1 MKIQVESVSPVE
13 RKVTVEVDPERVAQ
27 ELERAY
33 LGLSRR
39 VKLKGFRPGKA
50 PRKVLER
57 QFRAE
62 VESDVAERIV
72 SQTFAEAVQTEDLPV
87 VATPSVSIAEGI
99 AEGKPLRY
107 TARVEVK
114 PHLEPKDYRGLTVTR
129 KAPEVTE
136 EMVAAELSRLQQSF
150 AQLVPVEGRFEA
162 QAGDWAVID
171 HEGTVEGKPF
181 PGSKAEDVTVKVGPG
196 PVSEGNL
203 EKLAGAKVGQA
214 VEFEEAF
221 GNDHRDPAL
230 RGKSAAMKATLKALK
245 TQQVPPLDDAFAKE
259 VGIEGIATLEA
270 LRARIRSDLE
280 RREKRRSEAE
290 LREALIKAAL
300 ARNDFE
306 VPPALVERAIDQM
319 IEGTAE
325 RFRRQGIDLN
335 RLEMDM
341 ARLRADLR
349 EQALL
354 QVRGALL
361 LEAIA
366 DAEKLEVTDEDVQAE
381 IARIADEMGMPLAKV
396 QQQTRGK
403 ETREALRTRVR
414 EDRALALLSSAAT
427 IQPGA
432 AAGGTP

>member
-13 RKVTVEVDPERVAQ
+13 RKVTIEVDPERVGK

-33 LGLSRR
+33 AGLSRR
-39 VKLKGFRPGKA
+39 VKLRGFRPGKA

-72 SQTFAEAVQTEDLPV
+72 ADTFEEAVRTENLPV

-99 AEGKPLRY
+99 AEGKPMRY

-114 PHLEPKDYRGLTVTR
+114 PVLQPKDYRGLEVTR
-129 KAPEVTE
+129 KAPEVTD
-136 EMVAAELSRLQQSF
+136 EMVSAELARLQQSF
-150 AQLVPVEGRFEA
+150 AELVPVEGRFEA
-162 QAGDWAVID
+162 QPGDWAIID
-171 HEGTVEGKPF
+171 HQGTVDGQPF
-181 PGSKAEDVTVKVGPG
+181 PGAKAEGVTVQVAPG
-196 PVSEGNL
+196 PVNEGNL
-203 EKLAGAKVGQA
+203 EKLAGVKVGEA
-214 VEFEEAF
+214 IEFEEAF
-221 GNDHRDPAL
+221 AADHRDPAL
-230 RGKSAAMKATLKALK
+230 RGKVARMKAQLKALK
-245 TQQVPPLDDAFAKE
+245 TQQIPALDDAFAKD
-259 VGIEGIATLEA
+259 VGIEGVETLEA

-280 RREKRRSEAE
+280 RREKRRTETE
-290 LREALIKAAL
+290 LRDALVKAAL

-306 VPPALVERAIDQM
+306 VPTSLVERTIDQM
-319 IEGTAE
+319 IESTAE
-325 RFRRQGIDLN
+325 RFARQGVDL
-335 RLEMDM
+335 RKLDLDM

-366 DAEKLEVTDEDVQAE
+366 DAEKIEVTDEDVQAE
-381 IARIADEMGMPLAKV
+381 VARIADEMGMPLAKV

-403 ETREALRTRVR
+403 ETREALRNRIS
-414 EDRALALLSSAAT
+414 EDKALALLASAAT
-427 IQPGA
+427 IQP
-432 AAGGTP
+432 T

>member
-13 RKVTVEVDPERVAQ
+13 RKVTIEVDPERVAR

-33 LGLSRR
+33 VGLSRR
-39 VKLKGFRPGKA
+39 VKLRGFRPGKA

-72 SQTFAEAVQTEDLPV
+72 ADTFAEAVRAEALPV
-87 VATPSVSIAEGI
+87 VAAPSVSIAEGI

-114 PHLEPKDYRGLTVTR
+114 PRLQPRDYRGLSVTR

-150 AQLVPVEGRFEA
+150 AELVPVEGRFDA
-162 QAGDWAVID
+162 QPGDWAVID
-171 HEGTVEGKPF
+171 HEGTVDGMPF
-181 PGSKAEDVTVKVGPG
+181 PGSKAEGVTVKVGPG
-196 PVSEGNL
+196 PVREGNL
-203 EKLAGAKVGQA
+203 EALAGVKVGDE
-214 VEFEEAF
+214 VEFDDAF
-221 GNDHRDPAL
+221 GPDHRDPGL
-230 RGKSAAMKATLKALK
+230 RGKVARMKARLKAVK
-245 TQQVPPLDDAFAKE
+245 TQKIPALDDGLARQ
-259 VGIEGIATLEA
+259 VGIEGVETLEA
-270 LRARIRSDLE
+270 LRGRVRSDLE
-280 RREKRRSEAE
+280 RREKRRAE
-290 LREALIKAAL
+290 SQLKDALVKAAL

-306 VPPALVERAIDQM
+306 VPSALVERAIDQM

-325 RFRRQGIDLN
+325 RFARQGIDLR

-341 ARLRADLR
+341 PRLRADLR

-366 DAEKLEVTDEDVQAE
+366 DAEQIEVAEEDVQAE
-381 IARIADEMGMPLAKV
+381 VTRIAEETGVPLGKV
-396 QQQTRGK
+396 QQQARD
-403 ETREALRTRVR
+403 ALRNRIR
-414 EDRALALLSSAAT
+414 EEKALALLSSAAT
-427 IQPGA
+427 IQPE
-432 AAGGTP
+432 